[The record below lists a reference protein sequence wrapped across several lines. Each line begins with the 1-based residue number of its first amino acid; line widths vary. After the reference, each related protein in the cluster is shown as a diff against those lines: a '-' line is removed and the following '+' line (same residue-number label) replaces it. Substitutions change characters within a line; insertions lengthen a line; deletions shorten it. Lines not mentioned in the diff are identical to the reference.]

1 LSISILQV
9 NGNTHFLDASIV
21 YGSDVTSAVNL
32 RAVGQNGLLKTST
45 STSGQE
51 LLPVELGCA
60 DAACFYAGI
69 KIYKI

>member
-1 LSISILQV
+1 M
-9 NGNTHFLDASIV
+9 